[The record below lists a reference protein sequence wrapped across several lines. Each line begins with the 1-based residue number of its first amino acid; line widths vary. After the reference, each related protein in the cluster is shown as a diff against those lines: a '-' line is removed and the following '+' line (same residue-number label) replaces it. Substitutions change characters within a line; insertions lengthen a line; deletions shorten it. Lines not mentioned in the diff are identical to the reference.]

1 MSSANVMQLA
11 KRLDHSEIYFK
22 KACLQ
27 TVMLDEK
34 LSSASRRYRMTHAYV
49 RRSFRYSLRLR
60 LAAIEG
66 LRNVYYEYAMIKAH
80 EMQQVRRDSEEEEE
94 EGHVMVQ

>member
-27 TVMLDEK
+27 IVMLNEK
-34 LSSASRRYRMTHAYV
+34 LYSASRRYRMAHASG
-49 RRSFRYSLRLR
+49 RRSSRYSLRLR

-66 LRNVYYEYAMIKAH
+66 LRNGYFEYAMIKAQ
-80 EMQQVRRDSEEEEE
+80 EMLQVRRDEDE
-94 EGHVMVQ
+94 EGDRYDMPAQ